1 MDKVEL
7 LDSLVIR
14 PEWHGSE
21 VLYLVWVLVGGVAM
35 LDIDKSQTRPARDYL
50 SCQLQ
55 VSQSSQPATCQG
67 AGSVRS
73 HDCHNKILSLTS
85 SLSSKPQPSLCLQII
100 NTRRD

>member
-14 PEWHGSE
+14 PEWHGSG

-50 SCQLQ
+50 SCQLHS
-55 VSQSSQPATCQG
+55 VSPPSQP
-67 AGSVRS
+67 S
-73 HDCHNKILSLTS
+73 HLSGRRLTEV
-85 SLSSKPQPSLCLQII
+85 P
-100 NTRRD
+100 